1 MDEKIWLH
9 VQRTEAEDA
18 KHLGARWDEDAQ
30 RWWITAALIAQ
41 VREDCP
47 AWLAPLDHS
56 LLVEGTLRVAA
67 SQQRCP
73 KCDSEA
79 TVIALLASGTRA
91 ATPAPGDRPWG
102 PSDPGTVV
110 LRELKAIEDPELRML
125 LSKRWPGYR
134 VHRSGPYANRC
145 RLCNYEF
152 QEAALHAADGPFH
165 RLEQA
170 DDGALQIHSVP
181 VCLPTFF
188 SAERSLLAQDLAA
201 TSHAL
206 SAA

>member
-9 VQRTEAEDA
+9 VQRAEADDA
-18 KHLGARWDEDAQ
+18 KSLGARWDADAQ
-30 RWWITAALIAQ
+30 RWWITPALIAQ

-47 AWLAPLDHS
+47 GWLAPLDHS
-56 LLVEGTLRVAA
+56 LLVEGTLRAVS

-79 TVIALLASGTRA
+79 TVIALLASGTRM
-91 ATPAPGDRPWG
+91 ATPSPPDQPWG
-102 PSDPGTVV
+102 PSEPSAMF

-152 QEAALHAADGPFH
+152 AEAALHAPGGPFH
-165 RLEQA
+165 RLEKT
-170 DDGALQIHSVP
+170 DDGTLQIHAVE

-188 SAERSLLAQDLAA
+188 SAERALPAQEPSAGL
-201 TSHAL
+201 HAR